1 METTPIRKRETEL
14 NPGRGSAR
22 LRANRFAPLQTVD
35 RPKPGKFTRSRRP
48 AGRVR
53 AHARPSFALL
63 DRAFPGP
70 RTKREGR
77 ALLTENWQ
85 HWNWQQFHIGN
96 MGRVLPVCE
105 CCQSPGPIA
114 NAPGLPAAL
123 RGRAAV
129 PAAAGG
135 LSTKIRHRQWRI
147 CFHSAS
153 WNGGSLAALPSRE
166 GAWLDSVALA
176 PIGSRSA
183 RPRDPLAVWAR
194 PFVLL
199 SCRPFVDR
207 PRSGGGPPPRSGQGR
222 QDDATTRRRIA
233 PARLRSEG
241 DAFSSSRRP
250 REARNPFLTRSS
262 RGSFLARSSRSPRR
276 NCGGTASGRRPRRV

>member
-14 NPGRGSAR
+14 NPRRGSAR

-85 HWNWQQFHIGN
+85 HWDWQQFHIGN
-96 MGRVLPVCE
+96 IGRVLPVCE

-114 NAPGLPAAL
+114 NAPYRPAAL
-123 RGRAAV
+123 RGR
-129 PAAAGG
+129 PPPKYGRT
-135 LSTKIRHRQWRI
+135 STPSTQPTPPTP
-147 CFHSAS
+147 S
-153 WNGGSLAALPSRE
+153 SLPDPSE
-166 GAWLDSVALA
+166 GTRRK
-176 PIGSRSA
+176 SRLC
-183 RPRDPLAVWAR
+183 RLGRLGR
-194 PFVLL
+194 L
-199 SCRPFVDR
+199 CRPSALR
-207 PRSGGGPPPRSGQGR
+207 GGPPPQSGRTSPRFLVVPSARRPVVLAKRGTLSSRGVRGVLFSREVRGVRRGAAAEPFREGR
-222 QDDATTRRRIA
+222 R
-233 PARLRSEG
+233 
-241 DAFSSSRRP
+241 SRRP
-250 REARNPFLTRSS
+250 
-262 RGSFLARSSRSPRR
+262 
-276 NCGGTASGRRPRRV
+276 